1 MQKIQLYIEGKRV
14 DMFSDESVT
23 ITDTLKNAKDI
34 DKVFTEFSKT
44 FSLPASKIN
53 NKIFKHYYNFDII
66 NGFDARVRI
75 KSNIELNTLAY
86 KDGFIKLEGVDLK
99 NNVAHTYKI
108 TFFGNTV
115 SLKNLIGDDQISAL
129 NWLNN
134 FNTKLD
140 NSAIVYNSADIK
152 TYLTTSNNKTV
163 DGVSYVRP
171 IQVPLLTHTQRL
183 FYNSASNH
191 PHDDINSG
199 NLFYQFGSTHKH
211 GVKFN
216 ELKYA
221 VKLDLIIQAIQK
233 PIIQGGYGITF
244 SNDFF
249 NNSTNTAFNDLYLWL
264 HRTKG
269 KATNGGQITS
279 STLPVTGWSDDNS
292 NTFNSMND
300 NVLNV
305 VNSSNQL
312 VILDFFPIGSDSYN
326 YTVFRD
332 NVAISTSGSVS
343 GNSRDVMP
351 STNDISNSYRVEIT
365 SSSTISF
372 SSVKWSITNPIIP
385 VSYNNT
391 SFIKTNDFELII
403 TQQLPKMKVLDFIKS
418 IFKMFNLVSFIKDG
432 IVVVKTLDSFYS
444 SGVSYDITKY
454 LDVKKSQ
461 SNVALPFRE
470 INFTYKGLGTFLAKQ
485 HDQLFNQEWG
495 KIEYNQDASL
505 RFSGGIYDYS
515 IPFEH
520 MKFERL
526 IDVNA
531 PTVLTNILWGFCV
544 DDNQESYIGD
554 PIIFYMKLL
563 TDEISFVSSV
573 DINNDAT
580 FHVAIQTFFSPCN
593 SNMNV
598 LPVNNQDSI
607 NFDAEPDEF
616 TGITNLNT
624 LFQNYHTQYIT
635 SIFNQSNR
643 ITKLTAYLPL
653 RILLNYTLADRF
665 QISGNSYKI
674 NSISNNLKSGESKLE
689 LLNDL

>member
-134 FNTKLD
+134 FNTKQD

-152 TYLTTSNNKTV
+152 SYLTTSNNKTV

-221 VKLDLIIQAIQK
+221 IKLDLIIQAIQK
-233 PIIQGGYGITF
+233 PILQGGYGITF

-269 KATNGGQITS
+269 QATNGGQVTS
-279 STLPVTGWSDDNS
+279 STLPVTGWSDNNS
-292 NTFNSMND
+292 NYFNSMND

-305 VNSSNQL
+305 INSSNQF
-312 VILDFFPIGSDSYN
+312 VILDFVPIGSDSYN
-326 YTVFRD
+326 YTVFRN
-332 NVAISTSGSVS
+332 NVAISTSGIVS
-343 GNSRDVMP
+343 GISRKIMP
-351 STNDISNSYRVEIT
+351 STNDISNTYRVEIT

-372 SSVKWSITNPIIP
+372 SSVKWSITNPNFP

-598 LPVNNQDSI
+598 FPINNQDSI

-643 ITKLTAYLPL
+643 ITKVTAYLPL